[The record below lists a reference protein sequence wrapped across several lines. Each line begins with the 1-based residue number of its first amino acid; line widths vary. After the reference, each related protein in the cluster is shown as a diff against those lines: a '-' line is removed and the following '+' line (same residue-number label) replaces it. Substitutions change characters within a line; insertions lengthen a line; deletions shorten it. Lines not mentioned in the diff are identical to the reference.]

1 MKPSELCIDFENI
14 INSITLLKMQL
25 STLQQNVKTIEKNV
39 NKELKRSNKPVIIKT
54 KNVKGVSIHSLSL
67 FLLTNVL
74 WFMHGYFISDYS
86 LIVGS
91 TIGMIISIL
100 SLLLH
105 VKYSK

>member
-1 MKPSELCIDFENI
+1 MNNISKHTEVVSKP
-14 INSITLLKMQL
+14 T
-25 STLQQNVKTIEKNV
+25 
-39 NKELKRSNKPVIIKT
+39 KT
-54 KNVKGVSIHSLSL
+54 KNVKDVSIHSLFL
-67 FLLTNVL
+67 FLLTNLL
-74 WFMHGYFISDYS
+74 WLLHGYFISDYS

>member
-1 MKPSELCIDFENI
+1 MLSLIVAILAPL
-14 INSITLLKMQL
+14 ITSFQLLPQL
-25 STLQQNVKTIEKNV
+25 YQIY
-39 NKELKRSNKPVIIKT
+39 KT

>member
-1 MKPSELCIDFENI
+1 MLSLIVAILAPL
-14 INSITLLKMQL
+14 ITSFQLLPQL
-25 STLQQNVKTIEKNV
+25 YQIY
-39 NKELKRSNKPVIIKT
+39 KT
-54 KNVKGVSIHSLSL
+54 KNVKDVSIHSLSL